1 MKKTTKKL
9 IGALLVAALTVTM
22 LVIFG
27 AISIGAEPT
36 QTTDK
41 YDVTGD
47 GVNDTVYE
55 IRTIDDFI
63 WYYTN
68 SSYNNRLNAILMNDL
83 DLSAVCSETLGSWAA
98 PTRLYLGVFD
108 GNGKTIKNLYIN
120 TPDEESKGLFGQV
133 YMGTIQNLT
142 VTGSVTALEAAAGF
156 IGRGDVSIYN
166 SVNYVNVTVADRQG
180 AGFIGYQSS
189 NSVIDGCI
197 NYGTI
202 SCTGTNTAT
211 IGGIVGSYYG
221 KITNCVNFGAIS
233 APDAL
238 TASGIAGS
246 GYYTNTLVENCINL
260 GTVTAR
266 AIASEITAEGDIVND
281 CYYRASSTN
290 DGVYENSDATV
301 TNVVAVS
308 DTELTDGSL
317 AYTLGEGWGQEI
329 GVDASP
335 VPGGMKVYYTIDPAT
350 LCTAATPT
358 YYYANSENSKVTHD
372 ESIPVEDYENG
383 FCTICDGYQ
392 PATDSDGDGYY
403 EIGNAGQLYW
413 FAAQAEA
420 QIHYNIELTSNII
433 VNDVIFTYADNT
445 LTVTDKEGNAVEAST
460 LRPWVPIGKDQ
471 GSLEAYN
478 KTIEGNGYYI
488 SGLYCNAT
496 TEENGLFAS
505 TGSTSSGSVKIRNLG
520 VVNSFFGGKKSY
532 TATFIGYPVEATIQ
546 NCYSNAIIVGGSYSS
561 GFVGRAHS
569 ANYLTVNNSFYFGTL
584 VNDYSG
590 GVFTSEYYH
599 DQSIYNSY
607 YLDGCATFVKN
618 DDAIAVT
625 AEQLASGE
633 LAYKLNRSVNG
644 GTNWGQVIGTDA
656 YPTPIA
662 AEGEKVYRGYTT
674 CDEAQSAPIYLN
686 SDAVSA
692 TKPEHHDFVYAVNG
706 SEITKHCGECNKLMG
721 TATITATDGRYTG
734 LPVSAAVS
742 GTGDYAGESFV
753 ITYTDAEGNST
764 TTAPVAIGSYTASFT
779 EGGVTAST
787 EFEISKGIMSVAVS
801 PTATH
806 EYGDT
811 HLDKVIS
818 AKVVIGGNEAIEVTG
833 TWAWVG
839 DTATATF
846 TPDAEFVDL
855 FEALAVQSVTV
866 TVSEATPVITVT
878 SPSPSIM
885 PGMSIMLD
893 IEAKNPYTDTPES
906 LPANY
911 RYVYKIGESGMLQY
925 STGASITIPS
935 DTVLG
940 ETVYVYVENIA
951 EGGKY
956 AVAQSNTVKL
966 LVGQVNYSED
976 INDLQTELDTAVAEL
991 EALISQN
998 ATKTELDA
1006 AVANLNTAITN
1017 AQSAAESFAT
1027 AGDTALET
1035 TLRGAITDAETA
1047 ITNAYEQAISDAKTA
1062 LQSKIDEKASKDELD
1077 AAVASLNTAITNAQS
1092 AAEAFATA
1100 GDTALESKLNGVINN
1115 VKTEL
1120 DGIIDGVK
1128 ADLDAAKTDLQSKI
1142 DANSQKITDEAA
1154 RLDGEIA
1161 AANALIDALEAA
1173 DLEIGQRIDGVVK
1186 SVADARAI
1194 LQAAIEGV
1202 KNDLE
1207 QTQAALEEAKAD
1219 LQSKIDA
1226 NDSRITSEV
1235 EALNKAI
1242 ADAQAALEVA
1252 DGALGVRVD
1261 GVVELLA
1268 EAQAILQSAI
1278 DTLADELDG
1287 VSGRIDTEVK
1297 TLNGAIENAKAVLEA
1312 ADAANKKALE
1322 KAIETAE
1329 YELEKKIEELTN
1341 KLVESKVELANRIAE
1356 TNGKIDTEVAELNEL
1371 IKQAQKA
1378 LGEVDA
1384 ANKKE
1389 LEAAISEAE
1398 DILNK
1403 AIEKVAAH
1411 LEAAEKTLRNELALG
1426 DKASAESL
1434 QAAIDGL
1441 NSAIAAAAQ
1450 TATDADAV
1458 NKSSLEANIAA
1469 ARQSAV
1475 LADAILKA
1483 ELRAELEAARVA
1495 EAEANAALQEAI
1507 DAKTPAIVVGIV
1519 IASVAF
1525 AGYASVAVWLVIQR
1539 RKKA

>member
-120 TPDEESKGLFGQV
+120 TPDEDSKGLFGQV

-142 VTGSVTALEAAAGF
+142 VTGSVTALESAAGF

-166 SVNYVNVTVADRQG
+166 SVNYVNVTVTDRQG

-189 NSVIDGCI
+189 SSVIDGCI

-221 KITNCVNFGAIS
+221 KIINCVNFGAIS

-266 AIASEITAEGDIVND
+266 AIASEITAEGDIVNN

-372 ESIPVEDYENG
+372 ESMPVEDYENG

-413 FAAQAEA
+413 FAAQVNGGNTALNAELVA
-420 QIHYNIELTSNII
+420 NITVNNNVLTTSGDLN
-433 VNDVIFTYADNT
+433 
-445 LTVTDKEGNAVEAST
+445 GNPEDFRAWT
-460 LRPWVPIGKDQ
+460 PIGNSTANMYRGTFQ
-471 GSLEAYN
+471 
-478 KTIEGNGYYI
+478 GNGYVI
-488 SGLYCNAT
+488 SGLYAKGHGVGFIDDGNRV
-496 TEENGLFAS
+496 N
-505 TGSTSSGSVKIRNLG
+505 VYNLG
-520 VVNSFFGGKKSY
+520 VLDSY
-532 TATFIGYPVEATIQ
+532 FENTGYASGAIVGYMHENGTVENCFSNATIAGSSYISGGLVGNSSWNATVK
-546 NCYSNAIIVGGSYSS
+546 NCY
-561 GFVGRAHS
+561 
-569 ANYLTVNNSFYFGTL
+569 YFGKT
-584 VNDYSG
+584 VGDPFVYSG
-590 GVFTSEYYH
+590 GSWYDGKCSNNYYVSSVDDGLDFT
-599 DQSIYNSY
+599 
-607 YLDGCATFVKN
+607 T
-618 DDAIAVT
+618 AISADV
-625 AEQLASGE
+625 LASGE
-633 LAYKLNRSVNG
+633 LAVRLNNSTRG
-644 GTNWGQVIGTDA
+644 GSAWGQVIGTDP

-662 AEGEKVYRGYTT
+662 DENNRVYYGYTI
-674 CDEAQSAPIYLN
+674 CDEAQSAPIYTNN
-686 SDAVSA
+686 SAASA

-801 PTATH
+801 PTATY

-866 TVSEATPVITVT
+866 TVTEATPVITVT

-998 ATKTELDA
+998 ANKAELDA

-1047 ITNAYEQAISDAKTA
+1047 ITNAYEQAINDAKTA

-1120 DGIIDGVK
+1120 NGIIDGVK
-1128 ADLDAAKTDLQSKI
+1128 ADLDAAKADLQSKI
-1142 DANSQKITDEAA
+1142 DANSQKITDEAT

-1207 QTQAALEEAKAD
+1207 QTQAALEAAKAE

-1235 EALNKAI
+1235 ETLNKAI
-1242 ADAQAALEVA
+1242 ADAQAALEAA

-1268 EAQAILQSAI
+1268 EAQDTLQGAI

-1297 TLNGAIENAKAVLEA
+1297 TLNSAIENAKAVLEA
-1312 ADAANKKALE
+1312 ADAANKKVLE

-1329 YELEKKIEELTN
+1329 HELEKKIEELTN
-1341 KLVESKVELANRIAE
+1341 KLVESKVELANRISE

-1411 LEAAEKTLRNELALG
+1411 LEASEKTLRNELALG
-1426 DKASAESL
+1426 EKASAESL

-1539 RKKA
+1539 RKKV